1 MPRSGCQL
9 GVRDPQ
15 PLLLLPLL
23 ARAHRHNAILR
34 TISVDTSDVLAD
46 ESRLAPRAV
55 KSGIE
60 LTIGSDPLLG
70 RFCSYHRGAGGSNVA
85 ENLFLM
91 GCKPFHR
98 LYQVRD
104 EVGPALQ
111 NHIHL

>member
-55 KSGIE
+55 RVGARETFWIDSDSRLARQILGVQSVDPF
-60 LTIGSDPLLG
+60 LGSFTVWFDPASLSQ
-70 RFCSYHRGAGGSNVA
+70 RR
-85 ENLFLM
+85 
-91 GCKPFHR
+91 
-98 LYQVRD
+98 
-104 EVGPALQ
+104 
-111 NHIHL
+111 